1 MQQRSMWREI
11 FTPVVMMYT
20 LAYFCL
26 TNTLSAISIWTP
38 QILQSFNQG
47 SSNITIGL
55 LAAVPQICTILGM
68 IYWSRHSDHRQER
81 RHHTALPYLFAAA
94 GWLLASAT
102 DHNMI
107 QMLGII
113 MASTG
118 SFSAMAIFWTTPDQ
132 SISLRARA
140 IGIAVINATG
150 NIGSALSPFMIG
162 WLKDLTGS
170 FNSGL
175 WFVAALLVIGAGIIW
190 AIQCSPPVRERP
202 RKERRCVTV
211 RLPILISAKSTMK
224 AWVRTMCIISRSP
237 AWRHFWP
244 PYAATSPRT
253 VLSDAFP
260 Q

>member
-1 MQQRSMWREI
+1 MAGDLHSGGDDVY
-11 FTPVVMMYT
+11 P
-20 LAYFCL
+20 AYFCL

-68 IYWSRHSDHRQER
+68 VYWSRHSDRRQER

-175 WFVAALLVIGAGIIW
+175 WFVASLLVIGAGIIW
-190 AIQCSPPVRERP
+190 AIPMQSSRP
-202 RKERRCVTV
+202 R
-211 RLPILISAKSTMK
+211 
-224 AWVRTMCIISRSP
+224 
-237 AWRHFWP
+237 
-244 PYAATSPRT
+244 ATP
-253 VLSDAFP
+253 
-260 Q
+260 

>member
-1 MQQRSMWREI
+1 MLFRSRSFAFHWQSISLYLLSMP
-11 FTPVVMMYT
+11 TP
-20 LAYFCL
+20 ARSSP
-26 TNTLSAISIWTP
+26 NSLSEPQPLLPNMISIWTP

-68 IYWSRHSDHRQER
+68 IYWSRHSDRRQER

-190 AIQCSPPVRERP
+190 AIPMQSSRP
-202 RKERRCVTV
+202 R
-211 RLPILISAKSTMK
+211 
-224 AWVRTMCIISRSP
+224 
-237 AWRHFWP
+237 
-244 PYAATSPRT
+244 ATP
-253 VLSDAFP
+253 
-260 Q
+260 